1 MKKGLALLV
10 DLVSIALSVYGL
22 GTAAYWYWV
31 YLHSAS
37 AIQYGDQIVLQGVP
51 LSHVIVSL
59 FTTALGGMV
68 HALGAVFQ
76 DDLHDV
82 EKRWLTRAEV
92 KLRKPVDST
101 PEQPEATASEEKI
114 P

>member
-1 MKKGLALLV
+1 MKRGLTLLV

-37 AIQYGDQIVLQGVP
+37 AIQYGGQIVLQGVP
-51 LSHVIVSL
+51 LSHIIVSL

-68 HALGAVFQ
+68 HALGTVFQ
-76 DDLHDV
+76 DELHDV
-82 EKRWLTRAEV
+82 DERWFTNA
-92 KLRKPVDST
+92 KAKFRKPGD
-101 PEQPEATASEEKI
+101 AKI
-114 P
+114 PDQPKTTLQKR